1 MLQIQQGECLM
12 KKSIIERIYFDNESL
27 SEHIS
32 LSEKYKKMSDESYK
46 FYKQLIDILDDDQR
60 KIFERLDNSEMGLC
74 AEGEY
79 INFKEGLKV
88 GLLLAMEC
96 LI

>member
-1 MLQIQQGECLM
+1 MLKGVKEM
-12 KKSIIERIYFDNESL
+12 TRSIIEEIYSNNECL
-27 SEHIS
+27 SERVA
-32 LSEKYKKMSDESYK
+32 LSERYKKISDEAYK
-46 FYKQLIDILDDDQR
+46 FYTQLIDSLNDEQK
-60 KIFERLDNSEMGLC
+60 KIFENFTDSEMGVC

-79 INFKEGLKV
+79 MHFKEGLKV